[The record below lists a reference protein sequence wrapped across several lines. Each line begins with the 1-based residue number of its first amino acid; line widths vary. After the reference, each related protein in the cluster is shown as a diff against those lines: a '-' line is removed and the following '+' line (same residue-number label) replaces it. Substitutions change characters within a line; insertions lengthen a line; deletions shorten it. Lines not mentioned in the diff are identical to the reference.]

1 VTKPVGTA
9 SASTDGADGT
19 ALSRFRLLRPVLED
33 GASVPAVSAASG
45 IPVPTLR
52 RWLRRYLLHG
62 LTGLHRRT
70 RSDRGQRHLP
80 PQLARLVEGLAL
92 QRPRRSVAA
101 IHRIACETAGQ
112 QDWPKP
118 SYATVHAMV
127 AALDPAVVLLAQEG
141 AKAHAQRFDLLHRR
155 EAARPNQI
163 WQADHTELDILV
175 QNAGGTPVRPW
186 LAVVIDDHSRAVAA
200 YQLTTSP
207 PSALQTALA
216 LRRAIWRKAEP
227 GWTICGIPEVLYTDH
242 GCDFT
247 SHHIEQVC
255 VALKVRLIF
264 SQVGQPRGRGRIE
277 RFFGT
282 LNTRCLADLPGYLAP
297 GGPPPKPGLTLAG
310 LDAALRRF
318 IVEAYNHTPHNAT
331 GQAPEARWRQGGFL
345 PQMPDSLEQL
355 DLLLLTVVR
364 PRQVQRDGIRF
375 QALRYIAPT
384 LAGFV
389 GEAVTIRYDPADMAE
404 IRVFQG
410 DRFICRAI
418 CQELAGETVS
428 LKDVVQARSERRRAL
443 QATIRDRHS
452 LVDQLVRRPVEAL
465 PAPIPPDRAVTPP
478 TEGAPRLRR
487 YEHD

>member
-1 VTKPVGTA
+1 MTEPIGTVSV
-9 SASTDGADGT
+9 SADSADGT
-19 ALSRFRLLRPVLED
+19 ALARFRLLRPALEESV
-33 GASVPAVSAASG
+33 SVPAISAASG
-45 IPVPTLR
+45 ISVPTLR
-52 RWLRRYLLHG
+52 RWLRLYRLHG
-62 LTGLHRRT
+62 LAGLHRRI

-80 PQLARLVEGLAL
+80 SQLASLIEGLAL
-92 QRPRRSVAA
+92 QRPRRSIAG
-101 IHRIACETAGQ
+101 IHRDACKTAKQ
-112 QDWPKP
+112 QGWPEP
-118 SYATVHAMV
+118 GYATVYAMV
-127 AALDPAVVLLAQEG
+127 VALDPALVLLAQEG

-155 EAARPNQI
+155 EAAWPNQV

-175 QNAGGTPVRPW
+175 QDANGAPVRPW
-186 LAVVIDDHSRAVAA
+186 LTVVIDDHSRAIAA

-247 SHHIEQVC
+247 SRHIEQVC
-255 VALKVRLIF
+255 AELKVRLIF
-264 SQVGQPRGRGRIE
+264 SQVGRPRGRGRIE

-282 LNTRCLADLPGYLAP
+282 LNTCCLADLPGYLAP
-297 GGPPPKPGLTLAG
+297 GGPPPKPGLALAG

-318 IVEAYNHTPHNAT
+318 IVEAYNHTRHSAT
-331 GQAPEARWRQGGFL
+331 GHAPEARWRQGGFL

-404 IRVFQG
+404 IRVFQD

-428 LKDVVQARSERRRAL
+428 LKDIVQARSERRRAL
-443 QATIRDRHS
+443 QATIRDRRS
-452 LVDQLVRRPVEAL
+452 LVDQLVRRP
-465 PAPIPPDRAVTPP
+465 PAISSAPTPDRAVTPP
-478 TEGAPRLRR
+478 TQGAPRLRR
-487 YEHD
+487 YEHE

>member
-1 VTKPVGTA
+1 MIEPI
-9 SASTDGADGT
+9 STTPAQADGADGT

-33 GASVPAVSAASG
+33 GVSVPAVSTASG

-52 RWLRRYLLHG
+52 RWLRLYRLHG
-62 LTGLHRRT
+62 LAGLHRCA

-80 PQLARLVEGLAL
+80 SQLTSLIEGLAL
-92 QRPRRSVAA
+92 QRPRRSIAA
-101 IHRIACETAGQ
+101 IHRAACETARQ
-112 QDWPKP
+112 QGWPEP

-127 AALDPAVVLLAQEG
+127 AALDPAMVLLAQEG
-141 AKAHAQRFDLLHRR
+141 PKAHAQRFDLLHRR

-175 QNAGGTPVRPW
+175 QDANGASVRPW
-186 LAVVIDDHSRAVAA
+186 LTIIIDDHSRAIAA

-207 PSALQTALA
+207 PNALQTALA
-216 LRRAIWRKAEP
+216 LRRAIWRKSEP

-247 SHHIEQVC
+247 SRHIEQVC
-255 VALKVRLIF
+255 AELKIRLIF

-282 LNTRCLADLPGYLAP
+282 LNTRCLADLPGYIAP
-297 GGPPPKPGLTLAG
+297 GGPPPKPSLTLAG

-318 IVEAYNHTPHNAT
+318 IVETYNHAPHSAI
-331 GQAPEARWRQGGFL
+331 GHAPEARWRQDGFL
-345 PQMPDSLEQL
+345 PHMPDSLEQL
-355 DLLLLTVVR
+355 DLLLLTIVR

-428 LKDVVQARSERRRAL
+428 FKDIVHARSERRRAL
-443 QATIRDRHS
+443 HATIRDRRS
-452 LVDQLVRRPVEAL
+452 LVDQLVHKL
-465 PAPIPPDRAVTPP
+465 PPPPQAPRLDRVVAPPAQ
-478 TEGAPRLRR
+478 GAPRLRR

>member
-1 VTKPVGTA
+1 MTKPIGTA
-9 SASTDGADGT
+9 PALTDGADGT

-33 GASVPAVSAASG
+33 GVSVPAASIASG
-45 IPVPTLR
+45 IPVATLR
-52 RWLRRYLLHG
+52 RWLRLYRLHG
-62 LTGLHRRT
+62 LIGLHRRT

-80 PQLARLVEGLAL
+80 PQLASLIEGLAL
-92 QRPRRSVAA
+92 QKPQRSVAA
-101 IHRIACETAGQ
+101 VHRVACKTARQ
-112 QDWPKP
+112 QGWAEP
-118 SYATVHAMV
+118 SYATVHALV
-127 AALDPAVVLLAQEG
+127 AALDPAVVVLAQEG

-155 EAARPNQI
+155 EAVRPNQI

-175 QNAGGTPVRPW
+175 QGADGAPVRPW
-186 LAVVIDDHSRAVAA
+186 LTIVIDDHSRAIAA
-200 YQLTTSP
+200 YQLMTSP
-207 PSALQTALA
+207 PNALQTALA
-216 LRRAIWRKAEP
+216 LRRAIWRKTEP

-255 VALKVRLIF
+255 AELKVQLIF
-264 SQVGQPRGRGRIE
+264 SLVGQPRGRGRIE

-282 LNTRCLADLPGYLAP
+282 LNTCCLADLPGYLAP
-297 GGPPPKPGLTLAG
+297 GRPPPRPGLTLAG
-310 LDAALRRF
+310 LEATLRHF
-318 IVEAYNHTPHNAT
+318 ILEMYNHTQHSAT
-331 GQAPEARWRQGGFL
+331 GHTPEVRWRQGGFL
-345 PQMPDSLEQL
+345 PQMPTSLEQL

-375 QALRYIAPT
+375 QALRYLAPA

-389 GEAVTIRYDPADMAE
+389 GEAVTIRYDPVDMAE

-428 LKDVVQARSERRRAL
+428 LKDVVQARNEQRRAL
-443 QATIRDRHS
+443 SATIRDRRS
-452 LVDQLVRRPVEAL
+452 LVDQLVRRPVEGAL
-465 PAPIPPDRAVTPP
+465 APVPERAATPS